1 MNINTVVAQA
11 KNLDELLLIARQA
24 KAGLSWWSGKY
35 VEVKGYEG
43 FLNLNALA
51 DRAMSLSKRPKSS
64 SPEISQH
71 ITRIYNEGDRLYKM
85 SCFIT
90 KIFLF
95 IHQAFLDIF
104 CCGCIKRGD
113 IVDTRAQWEGRHE
126 MNGGMIY

>member
-1 MNINTVVAQA
+1 MDISIAVEQA
-11 KNLDELLLIARQA
+11 KTIEELLPIAEQA
-24 KAGLSWWSGKY
+24 HAGLSCWSGKY
-35 VEVKGYEG
+35 AEVKGYEG
-43 FLNLNALA
+43 FLDIDKLA
-51 DRAMSLSKRPKSS
+51 DRAMRLSERPKSS

-95 IHQAFLDIF
+95 IHQEFLDIF
-104 CCGCIKRGD
+104 CCGCIKRDD
-113 IVDTRAQWEGRHE
+113 IVNKRAQWEGRHE